1 MLLLRLF
8 LSLAGLFLL
17 GLVLAWAFT
26 RDRKFLRLAWRVLQ
40 AAVVLLVAYGLFFV
54 FSRVLLL

>member
-8 LSLAGLFLL
+8 LPVAALFLL
-17 GLVLAWAFT
+17 GLGIAWLVT
-26 RDRKFLRLAWRVLQ
+26 RDRKYARLAWRVLQ
-40 AAVVLLVAYGLFFV
+40 ATVVLLVAYGLFFV